1 MRGFLYSAGPFK
13 KFPPSSIVCVC
24 VVYDAGQRFYSAQT
38 VVSVVCELGIEEKVT
53 APLHSVTSPE
63 EKRVIIGNTFMKVS
77 TFLNV
82 TFPNMHLLCVIL

>member
-1 MRGFLYSAGPFK
+1 M
-13 KFPPSSIVCVC
+13 CVC
-24 VVYDAGQRFYSAQT
+24 VVYDAGQRFYSSQT

-77 TFLNV
+77 TF
-82 TFPNMHLLCVIL
+82 